1 MENDHG
7 VLTRTVVWTDVST
20 TYADYIFRVKKILVG
35 MNVENKGRKKK
46 RNNILQTKGQTSKE
60 ELHISADN

>member
-20 TYADYIFRVKKILVG
+20 TYLEEIFRVKKILVG
-35 MNVENKGRKKK
+35 MNVER
-46 RNNILQTKGQTSKE
+46 
-60 ELHISADN
+60 

>member
-1 MENDHG
+1 MKNDHG

-46 RNNILQTKGQTSKE
+46 KK
-60 ELHISADN
+60 